1 MKTMLNIKLDK
12 KLKEKAKKV
21 ARDLGL
27 PLNTIIN
34 RYLKDLIHERRVI
47 FADHPMPGARFRKI
61 LSEILGDV
69 RAQKNTVGPFSNAD
83 DMIKSLKQ

>member
-12 KLKEKAKKV
+12 ELKEKAKKV

-27 PLNTIIN
+27 PLSTIIN

-47 FADHPMPGARFRKI
+47 FVDHPAPGAGFRKV
-61 LSEILGDV
+61 LSETLDDV
-69 RAQKNTVGPFSNAD
+69 KAQKNIVGPFSNAG
-83 DMIKSLKQ
+83 DMVKSLKQ